1 MSITCI
7 CLLYVVI
14 CYMSVICYISVICLV
29 LGTSSGSIG
38 SVWISIWDVKLQAG
52 GVVRVR
58 LYVIYAHLCNHILLQ
73 SGGGTSGTVLY
84 TVRGVRGL
92 GIRMLTLDTT
102 SLYAEDRGLQVPM
115 ALKHGNIVGTQCCD
129 TLSRAS

>member
-1 MSITCI
+1 MVESEVKASTSSTVEYAVYVVICYMSITCI

-29 LGTSSGSIG
+29 LVTSSGSIG

-58 LYVIYAHLCNHILLQ
+58 LYVIYAHLCNHIRLE
-73 SGGGTSGTVLY
+73 SGWGD
-84 TVRGVRGL
+84 L
-92 GIRMLTLDTT
+92 GHSSVHR
-102 SLYAEDRGLQVPM
+102 
-115 ALKHGNIVGTQCCD
+115 
-129 TLSRAS
+129 